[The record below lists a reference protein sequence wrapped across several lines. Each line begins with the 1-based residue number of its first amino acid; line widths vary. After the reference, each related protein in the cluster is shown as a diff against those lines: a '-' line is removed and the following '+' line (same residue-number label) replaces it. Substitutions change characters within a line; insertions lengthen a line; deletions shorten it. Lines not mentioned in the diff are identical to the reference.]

1 MKQISIEYTGKYPCL
16 CMGKLKVTID
26 GIVYNFPDYCLT
38 SGGSTYFTDDY
49 SNAHV
54 ENGPW
59 EVDKWPDNFPEKYKE
74 STLDAINENIPW
86 GCCGGCL

>member
-38 SGGSTYFTDDY
+38 SGGSTYFTLV
-49 SNAHV
+49 SL
-54 ENGPW
+54 
-59 EVDKWPDNFPEKYKE
+59 EV
-74 STLDAINENIPW
+74 AILNK
-86 GCCGGCL
+86 